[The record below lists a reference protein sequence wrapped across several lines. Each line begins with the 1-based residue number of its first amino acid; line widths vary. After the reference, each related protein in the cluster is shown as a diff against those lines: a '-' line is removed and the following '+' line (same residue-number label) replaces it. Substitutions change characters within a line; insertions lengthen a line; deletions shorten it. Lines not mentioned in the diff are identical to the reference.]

1 MVLEGHERSWDLI
14 LSTGLTKAQ
23 QETRNLDIL
32 HVLADS
38 LLVLHHFWYFFGMRF
53 EVMTSESVQLL

>member
-1 MVLEGHERSWDLI
+1 MVLEGHGRSWDLI

-32 HVLADS
+32 DVLVDS
-38 LLVLHHFWYFFGMRF
+38 LLVLHHN
-53 EVMTSESVQLL
+53 EI

>member
-1 MVLEGHERSWDLI
+1 MGSHPFHRVNQGS
-14 LSTGLTKAQ
+14 

-32 HVLADS
+32 HVLVDS

-53 EVMTSESVQLL
+53 EVMPSQSVQLL